1 MTEPCTNGAQTGA
14 RVHCIGQRCLLLAAA
29 CVIGGADALL
39 TSPRRGP
46 RRGAALGAKTTQTI
60 YITDGVGDPFP
71 IKPHKPRKRAAS
83 GKKGFAAAPAAAPDG
98 AFGKLCRWVAKK
110 GGKSDGV
117 AVGDVGGG
125 LRGVVATRDFAVGDT
140 VFSVPKAECV
150 LSEGRADASPVA
162 EVWRVLPAP
171 APHVRV
177 ALLLLYLERFERKA
191 WAPLL
196 DVLPSPADL
205 STPGPMRLWAPAE
218 VAETQDP
225 QLVERVGAQVAADDA
240 AYDDVVVPGWTAADL
255 GAPPTREA
263 FKIAVATITSR
274 AKGERTAKA
283 QRERSSYMLVPL
295 ADLCNHRDPAGS
307 NAAEALAPWGHFVVA
322 ASRRVRAGEE
332 IRVSYGALPN
342 RALLAQFG
350 FQLPLDD
357 DDAPLLDVADA
368 LAAAD
373 AAAVDACAVEGLLAR
388 DARRA
393 VDRWQ
398 RAGPNLEAAAA
409 ALGIDYAALLGRALA
424 ACATTLEADEAA
436 AAAGGQDPRLAEALA
451 FRIPNKA
458 YLAAHGTP
466 P

>member
-1 MTEPCTNGAQTGA
+1 MTAPCTNGAQTGA

-71 IKPHKPRKRAAS
+71 IKPHKPRRAAS
-83 GKKGFAAAPAAAPDG
+83 GKKGFAAAPAAAPTARSQALPLG
-98 AFGKLCRWVAKK
+98 REE

-177 ALLLLYLERFERKA
+177 ALLLLYIERFERKA

-205 STPGPMRLWAPAE
+205 SAPGPMRLWAPAE

-240 AYDDVVVPGWTAADL
+240 AYDDVVVPGWTAADF
-255 GAPPTREA
+255 GDPPTRDA
-263 FKIAVATITSR
+263 FKIAVATITCR
-274 AKGERTAKA
+274 AKGERAAKA

-322 ASRRVRAGEE
+322 ARVRAGEE

-342 RALLAQFG
+342 RAPRAVR
-350 FQLPLDD
+350 LPAAARRRRR
-357 DDAPLLDVADA
+357 APARRRHA
-368 LAAAD
+368 RWRRAAAAD
-373 AAAVDACAVEGLLAR
+373 ARGAAEAPRAQ
-388 DARRA
+388 RRA

-424 ACATTLEADEAA
+424 ACADDAEADEA
-436 AAAGGQDPRLAEALA
+436 AAAGGQDPRLAERSRSASRTRRTRRA
-451 FRIPNKA
+451 R
-458 YLAAHGTP
+458 TP